1 VRKMIETALPL
12 AALNSSAI
20 ADKAKKGH
28 PGNMHLWWNRSP
40 IDSSTALL
48 EAAIKDDP
56 VEAGLSEADRKRLID
71 ELTQVSFGEDNGHL
85 SANTSYPTVCDP
97 FSGFG
102 GLTIA
107 AQRLG
112 LNVDAG
118 DLNSVA
124 TLLTKASAEIPAGF
138 VDSKAINPQ
147 AENKMY
153 FGAEGL
159 ATDVAYYGKQVKEKA
174 FKQLSDS
181 YPQVQTSKEERFT
194 AYSWIWV
201 RTMKCPNPACGCQ
214 MPMATSYVL
223 SRTKGHEY
231 WAEPMVSGKQVKF
244 QIHQG
249 VCPKDKETN
258 KHGSNGA
265 KFICPACG
273 QITKDDDVK
282 RAGQAHEL
290 HLQLMSVCVQN
301 KQGRFYLNPDE
312 EQINAANRAMS
323 EDAPVGAL
331 PNNTRWFSP
340 PGFGMKDYAD
350 LYTSRQLLLMTTL
363 CDLVS
368 REMAQI
374 TKDAVAAGMS
384 NDGRSLSDGGTG
396 ALAYGQAIGVYLAL
410 VIGKLANFQSSIC
423 TWDNRNGNVRATFTR
438 QAIPMTWVFA
448 EGNPFSTP
456 TGNYDTMLQNVVDS
470 VARLRAHSGT
480 SVAQRNARTM
490 KFPENAILFTELPYY
505 DNVGYADLSDYFYVW
520 LRRCLKDVYPDLF
533 EKVVTSKEELSSIPE
548 HYDGDTSK
556 GINEYRVGIRKMLEH
571 FYENASSNYPS
582 ILFFEYGKQDDKA
595 FSQSNESELSPFEDL
610 LNSLI
615 QTGFSVTG
623 IWPIRTEKAN
633 TKFETFRVAV
643 VFRKKADSQQGATR
657 RGFINMLKRELPPM
671 LDTAYSFNVNDED
684 KLVAGLGL
692 GMQLFTEYNKVIN
705 ADGSEMKIHD
715 ALLIIWQEVM
725 DYLNAHAVIA
735 DMEEA

>member
-1 VRKMIETALPL
+1 
-12 AALNSSAI
+12 
-20 ADKAKKGH
+20 
-28 PGNMHLWWNRSP
+28 
-40 IDSSTALL
+40 
-48 EAAIKDDP
+48 
-56 VEAGLSEADRKRLID
+56 
-71 ELTQVSFGEDNGHL
+71 
-85 SANTSYPTVCDP
+85 
-97 FSGFG
+97 
-102 GLTIA
+102 
-107 AQRLG
+107 
-112 LNVDAG
+112 
-118 DLNSVA
+118 
-124 TLLTKASAEIPAGF
+124 
-138 VDSKAINPQ
+138 
-147 AENKMY
+147 
-153 FGAEGL
+153 
-159 ATDVAYYGKQVKEKA
+159 
-174 FKQLSDS
+174 
-181 YPQVQTSKEERFT
+181 
-194 AYSWIWV
+194 
-201 RTMKCPNPACGCQ
+201 
-214 MPMATSYVL
+214 
-223 SRTKGHEY
+223 
-231 WAEPMVSGKQVKF
+231 
-244 QIHQG
+244 
-249 VCPKDKETN
+249 
-258 KHGSNGA
+258 
-265 KFICPACG
+265 
-273 QITKDDDVK
+273 
-282 RAGQAHEL
+282 
-290 HLQLMSVCVQN
+290 MSVCVQN

-456 TGNYDTMLQNVVDS
+456 AGNYDTMLQNVVDS